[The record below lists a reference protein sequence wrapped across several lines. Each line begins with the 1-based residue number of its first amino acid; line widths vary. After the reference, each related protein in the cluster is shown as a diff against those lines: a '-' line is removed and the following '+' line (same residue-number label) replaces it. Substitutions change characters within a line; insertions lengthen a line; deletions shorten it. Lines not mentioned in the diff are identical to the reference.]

1 MINFNYIITND
12 VNNKQYVGAHSTNNI
27 NDNYMGSG
35 LLIGRAKKKYGK
47 ENFTKEILCYTKT
60 TKEAYENEVHL
71 IKEYNTLVPNGYN
84 ISPTGGLGFVGQFS
98 EETKAKMREAV
109 IGKPKSEEHKQN
121 MKGPKSE
128 EHKQNMRK
136 PKSEEHK
143 QNMKGPKSEEHT
155 ENISKALIGKEFS
168 KERIENMKQ
177 VRKGKTY
184 IEIYGE
190 EKAREII
197 ENISRKI
204 WVYNKIIDKEKR
216 IEKEELQQYL
226 NNSYTINRK
235 PVSKST
241 RQNIS
246 KVSKNTI
253 WINNGNKNKR
263 IKEKNIQKF
272 LDSGYKRGILKIK

>member
-109 IGKPKSEEHKQN
+109 IG
-121 MKGPKSE
+121 
-128 EHKQNMRK
+128 K